1 MGIIIILFFIA
12 IILAYLM
19 LSFRAWE
26 IKTLRADPS
35 ISPRQLVP
43 EIYFRHL
50 EKIMLHLA
58 KHIIQ
63 WIVLVVVKYWF
74 IIYTK
79 TKKWG
84 VKNLPKIYKYFKE
97 KTKDIE
103 QKEKS
108 FIQKAI
114 LESKIKIKHIREK
127 VRKEHEE

>member
-1 MGIIIILFFIA
+1 
-12 IILAYLM
+12 M

-26 IKTLRADPS
+26 IKTLQTEPGT
-35 ISPRQLVP
+35 SPRQLIP
-43 EIYFRHL
+43 EMYFRHL

-97 KTKDIE
+97 KTKDIDP
-103 QKEKS
+103 QKLS
-108 FIQKAI
+108 FVRKAI
-114 LESKIKIKHIREK
+114 LESKMKIQRIKEK
-127 VRKEHEE
+127 VKKEHEE

>member
-26 IKTLRADPS
+26 IKTLQTEPTT
-35 ISPRQLVP
+35 SPRQLIP
-43 EIYFRHL
+43 EMYFRHL

-84 VKNLPKIYKYFKE
+84 VKNLPKVYKYFKKE
-97 KTKDIE
+97 TTKISQQE
-103 QKEKS
+103 NS

-114 LESKIKIKHIREK
+114 LESKIKIKRIREK